1 MVAYTRQSTI
11 SDGDT
16 ITAALFND
24 EYNQLLSAFSYASS
38 GTTGHKHDG
47 TAGEGGNIPQIGDQD
62 FLNKIVTDSTN
73 NRFGIFVQVS
83 SSAVEQ
89 IRIQDGAIVPVTDND
104 IDLGTSSVEFKD
116 AFFDGTVTTDA
127 LVADTADI
135 NGGTVDG
142 ATIGANSASTGAF
155 TTLTASGN
163 FTGSGTIEGTTITA
177 TTAFVPD
184 ASDGAALGTSSLEFS
199 DLFLA
204 DGAVINFGDDQDVT
218 LTHVADTGL
227 LLNGTS
233 QLQFNDASQN
243 ITAPSATVLDINA
256 TDEIE
261 LNATLV
267 DVNANLD
274 VSGTYTGAGLMTT
287 GGNIVIPND
296 GNIGSV
302 GDTDAMAISSSG
314 VVTFSQNPVFP
325 DGGVPLADLDIDGA
339 SDIGAGLADADL
351 FIVDDGAGGTNRKTA
366 ASRIKTYIADVTLTT
381 AAQSNITSLGTLT
394 ALTVDD
400 IGINGK
406 AITMTGST
414 DDTATLTVGTN
425 GTLTIETV
433 DTAATAANIQV
444 TADGTFEVD
453 ATTITLDSSGDIV
466 LDADDAD
473 VVFKDAG
480 TTIATLTN
488 SSSDFVIT
496 TGVQDKDFI
505 VKGDDNGATITALTL
520 DMSEAG
526 AATFNGAVTSGAVI
540 TSGAGLLIADG
551 GNIGSASDPDAIAI
565 ASDGA
570 VTFSQTPV
578 FPDGSI
584 PLADLDIDGAADIGA
599 AIADADLFII
609 DDGAGGTNRKVA
621 ASRIKTYIGSIAA
634 DDLSAGD
641 AAINLETTSGNI
653 TIDAQG
659 NDTDIILKGTDGG
672 ADKTGIK
679 IDMSEN
685 AQIQLPND
693 SQVLAFGADQDTT
706 LTHTD
711 GTGLTLNSTNKLTFG
726 DAASFVQ
733 QSSDGVLRIDGE
745 ATIDLNASTAV
756 TVSNDLKLDSDA
768 AVLGFGADNDVTLTH
783 VADTGLLLNGTS
795 QLQFNDASQNIT
807 APSATVL
814 DINATDEV
822 ELNATLVDVNANLDV
837 SGTYTGGGLM
847 TTGGNIVIPDDGNIG
862 SASDTSAIAIA
873 ANGVVTFTD
882 APVFPDGSLAI
893 ADLDID
899 GGTDISADLTDAD
912 LIIVDDGAGGTNRKA
927 ALSRIKT
934 YIGTTGSV
942 RNYINNPE
950 FNVHQRGSTIDAAT
964 VGEQNNDGSYTL
976 DQWVLL
982 SDGDDIVDVKSQTSD
997 VPTGSST
1004 AMELEVETANKKFG
1018 VVQFIEN
1025 VNCQSIIGQEVTV
1038 SFQAKATSDL
1048 DDVRCAII
1056 AWSGTKDAPTN
1067 DSPAS
1072 EDDMISAWNAEG
1084 TNPTLNTNFTYENT
1098 PADLN
1103 VTTSFA
1109 KYSVT
1114 ATIDTSS
1121 TTNVAVFIF
1130 SNVTGTTAGDTAD
1143 KLHIGQVQL
1152 EKGDEASNFNFENYT
1167 DHVQRCQRYF
1177 QGYCGNTGSS
1187 TVLYHTGHAFTASAR
1202 SRVMLITPMRTGP
1215 TVTFL
1220 NYNVIGKTGGAITG
1234 ITYTQVTTPLIN
1246 AIGFNTSH
1254 NTLSGFNTP
1263 TGIDGAKQVIYF
1275 VNTGGFFF
1283 MSAELGA

>member
-142 ATIGANSASTGAF
+142 ATIGASSA
-155 TTLTASGN
+155 TT
-163 FTGSGTIEGTTITA
+163 IVGTTITA
-177 TTAFVPD
+177 NTAFVPD

-433 DTAATAANIQV
+433 DTAAAAANIQV

-453 ATTITLDSSGDIV
+453 ASTITLDSSGDIV
-466 LDADDAD
+466 LDADGAD

-505 VKGDDNGATITALTL
+505 VKGDDNGSAITALTL

-526 AATFNGAVTSGAVI
+526 AATFNSTV
-540 TSGAGLLIADG
+540 TSGAGLVIADG
-551 GNIGSASDPDAIAI
+551 GNIGSATDADAISI
-565 ASDGA
+565 ASNGV
-570 VTFSQTPV
+570 VTFSQSPTFSAGV
-578 FPDGSI
+578 AISN
-584 PLADLDIDGAADIGA
+584 LDIDGASDIGA
-599 AIADADLFII
+599 AIADTDLFII

-641 AAINLETTSGNI
+641 GAINLETTSGNI
-653 TIDAQG
+653 TIDAQANDADVIIKVDDNGSSVTAVTFDGSDEG
-659 NDTDIILKGTDGG
+659 NAIFVNDVQLK
-672 ADKTGIK
+672 
-679 IDMSEN
+679 S
-685 AQIQLPND
+685 D
-693 SQVLAFGADQDTT
+693 SAVLEFGADLDTT

-756 TVSNDLKLDSDA
+756 TVSNDLKLDNDA

-847 TTGGNIVIPDDGNIG
+847 TTGGNIVIPDGGNIG

-899 GGTDISADLTDAD
+899 GGTDISADLADAD

-927 ALSRIKT
+927 AL
-934 YIGTTGSV
+934 
-942 RNYINNPE
+942 
-950 FNVHQRGSTIDAAT
+950 
-964 VGEQNNDGSYTL
+964 
-976 DQWVLL
+976 
-982 SDGDDIVDVKSQTSD
+982 
-997 VPTGSST
+997 
-1004 AMELEVETANKKFG
+1004 
-1018 VVQFIEN
+1018 
-1025 VNCQSIIGQEVTV
+1025 
-1038 SFQAKATSDL
+1038 
-1048 DDVRCAII
+1048 
-1056 AWSGTKDAPTN
+1056 
-1067 DSPAS
+1067 
-1072 EDDMISAWNAEG
+1072 
-1084 TNPTLNTNFTYENT
+1084 
-1098 PADLN
+1098 
-1103 VTTSFA
+1103 
-1109 KYSVT
+1109 
-1114 ATIDTSS
+1114 
-1121 TTNVAVFIF
+1121 
-1130 SNVTGTTAGDTAD
+1130 
-1143 KLHIGQVQL
+1143 
-1152 EKGDEASNFNFENYT
+1152 
-1167 DHVQRCQRYF
+1167 
-1177 QGYCGNTGSS
+1177 
-1187 TVLYHTGHAFTASAR
+1187 
-1202 SRVMLITPMRTGP
+1202 
-1215 TVTFL
+1215 
-1220 NYNVIGKTGGAITG
+1220 
-1234 ITYTQVTTPLIN
+1234 
-1246 AIGFNTSH
+1246 
-1254 NTLSGFNTP
+1254 
-1263 TGIDGAKQVIYF
+1263 
-1275 VNTGGFFF
+1275 
-1283 MSAELGA
+1283 

>member
-47 TAGEGGNIPQIGDQD
+47 TAGEGGHIPQIGDQD

-135 NGGTVDG
+135 NGGSVDG
-142 ATIGANSASTGAF
+142 ATIGANSATTGVF
-155 TTLTASGN
+155 TT
-163 FTGSGTIEGTTITA
+163 IQGTTITA

-339 SDIGAGLADADL
+339 SDIGADLADADL

-433 DTAATAANIQV
+433 DTAAAAANIQV

-466 LDADDAD
+466 LDADGAD

-505 VKGDDNGATITALTL
+505 IKGDDGGAAITALTL

-540 TSGAGLLIADG
+540 TSGAGLVIADG
-551 GNIGSASDPDAIAI
+551 SNIGSASDTDAIAI
-565 ASDGA
+565 ASNGV
-570 VTFSQTPV
+570 VTFSQNPV

-584 PLADLDIDGAADIGA
+584 PLADLDIDGASDIGA
-599 AIADADLFII
+599 DIADADLFII

-621 ASRIKTYIGSIAA
+621 ASRIKTYVGSGIAA
-634 DDLSAGD
+634 DDIAAGD
-641 AAINLETTSGNI
+641 GAINLETTSGNI
-653 TIDAQG
+653 TIDAQANDADVIIKVDDNGSSVTAVTFDGSDEG
-659 NDTDIILKGTDGG
+659 NAIFVNDVQLK
-672 ADKTGIK
+672 
-679 IDMSEN
+679 S
-685 AQIQLPND
+685 D
-693 SQVLAFGADQDTT
+693 SAVLEFGADLDTT

-847 TTGGNIVIPDDGNIG
+847 TTGGNIVIPDGGNIG
-862 SASDTSAIAIA
+862 SASDTDAIAIA
-873 ANGVVTFTD
+873 SNGVVTFSQN
-882 APVFPDGSLAI
+882 PVFPDGGIPL

-899 GGTDISADLTDAD
+899 GGTDIGADIVDAD
-912 LIIVDDGAGGTNRKA
+912 LFIIDDGANGTNRKVA
-927 ALSRIKT
+927 ASRIKT
-934 YIGTTGSV
+934 YTNAGVSSAADDISTGDAAVTIATSSGD
-942 RNYINNPE
+942 I
-950 FNVHQRGSTIDAAT
+950 TIDAQGDDT
-964 VGEQNNDGSYTL
+964 DIIFKGTDGGVDTTFLTLDGSEAGKAIFNDTVDVGNDLIVDGDASATGQIFLRTTSQFNSSFAMQVFTNRFFVVRKDSSATAVFTSFQNSSGTQVGTITASESATAYNTSSDYRLKENVVAISNGITRLKQLKPKRFNFIIDPDTTL
-976 DQWVLL
+976 DGFL
-982 SDGDDIVDVKSQTSD
+982 
-997 VPTGSST
+997 
-1004 AMELEVETANKKFG
+1004 AH
-1018 VVQFIEN
+1018 
-1025 VNCQSIIGQEVTV
+1025 EVT
-1038 SFQAKATSDL
+1038 
-1048 DDVRCAII
+1048 
-1056 AWSGTKDAPTN
+1056 
-1067 DSPAS
+1067 
-1072 EDDMISAWNAEG
+1072 
-1084 TNPTLNTNFTYENT
+1084 
-1098 PADLN
+1098 
-1103 VTTSFA
+1103 
-1109 KYSVT
+1109 
-1114 ATIDTSS
+1114 
-1121 TTNVAVFIF
+1121 AVP
-1130 SNVTGTTAGDTAD
+1130 
-1143 KLHIGQVQL
+1143 
-1152 EKGDEASNFNFENYT
+1152 E
-1167 DHVQRCQRYF
+1167 
-1177 QGYCGNTGSS
+1177 
-1187 TVLYHTGHAFTASAR
+1187 
-1202 SRVMLITPMRTGP
+1202 
-1215 TVTFL
+1215 
-1220 NYNVIGKTGGAITG
+1220 AITG
-1234 ITYTQVTTPLIN
+1234 
-1246 AIGFNTSH
+1246 SH
-1254 NTLSGFNTP
+1254 NEVDSDGNP
-1263 TGIDGAKQVIYF
+1263 VYQGIDQSKLVPLLTAALQEAVAKIEALETRVAALE
-1275 VNTGGFFF
+1275 G
-1283 MSAELGA
+1283 